1 MEVVV
6 KEQLIGRLAALQAQL
21 ASWTLT
27 RIGSAYE
34 DSALTCVRRWGEFLE
49 ALILAMPLTRAVHE
63 CFSCAQ
69 VPKLQQQSSTC
80 AALPRRSMASTDRGG
95 GGTLGK
101 TQGAEAD
108 LKQPVAEKGQAD
120 PSLVPGPTVP

>member
-95 GGTLGK
+95 GHLGK
-101 TQGAEAD
+101 
-108 LKQPVAEKGQAD
+108 D
-120 PSLVPGPTVP
+120 PGGRG